1 MQHDDKDNRAGAN
14 TTRLSHLDQNNL
26 MPDRFSSQL
35 TVTEQLEVQIRE
47 LESQSGKIELLLQA
61 MQSGTLEDAKQL
73 LSKLRSGVTIED
85 IIQPFRTN
93 MPCSASEEFVAA

>member
-1 MQHDDKDNRAGAN
+1 MQNDDQDNLAGST

-26 MPDRFSSQL
+26 MPDCFSSQL
-35 TVTEQLEVQIRE
+35 TVTEQLEAQIRE
-47 LESQSGKIELLLQA
+47 LESQSGKIELLLRA
-61 MQSGTLEDAKQL
+61 MQSGTIEDAKQL

-93 MPCSASEEFVAA
+93 MPDTASEEFVAA